1 MLLLS
6 FDRFVTRTHTPK
18 YKYLE
23 YVYVCNN
30 TWLNI
35 FIYKGEP
42 LQFLKCSYIT
52 TLLSFIG
59 VGLSVI
65 SLLSVSC
72 LISTPT
78 LLPAC

>member
-1 MLLLS
+1 MLLLN
-6 FDRFVTRTHTPK
+6 FDRFVTCAHTPT

-23 YVYVCNN
+23 YVYVYNN

-65 SLLSVSC
+65 SLLSLGWV
-72 LISTPT
+72 ISTPT
-78 LLPAC
+78 LLPAY